1 MIMIMLINETMI
13 QGGVVKM
20 ETSDT
25 MSPDKKAAT
34 GRTPGGGSSPDTE
47 QVEGLKLNGV
57 LLSFS

>member
-1 MIMIMLINETMI
+1 MIKIVTLGQILI

-47 QVEGLKLNGV
+47 QVKDIKLIEFF
-57 LLSFS
+57 L

>member
-1 MIMIMLINETMI
+1 MI

-47 QVEGLKLNGV
+47 QVKDIKLIEFF
-57 LLSFS
+57 L